1 MAFDDWH
8 VCGRFCFYI
17 LFPEYVS
24 DVQILFR
31 EAMPLQIFSLIDG
44 YENLKN
50 PLFHLQLDL
59 EHSFTGLRLE
69 DGGVPRLL
77 LKCDEMI
84 LL

>member
-8 VCGRFCFYI
+8 VVVGFVGFM

-50 PLFHLQLDL
+50 QLFHLQLDL
-59 EHSFTGLRLE
+59 GHSFTGLRLE

-77 LKCDEMI
+77 FEM
-84 LL
+84 